1 MVYLDQAAT
10 SFPKIDTV
18 KQAVIEAMEVA
29 GNANRSANMDASRL
43 IFQARKNVANFFQI
57 PDFHRVILNSGN
69 TESLNTCIKGI
80 LKEKDHVITTYAEH
94 NSVLRPLYELE
105 KKGFISLTICSP
117 YLEDIKN
124 QFQLNTRM
132 VVMTHSSNVTGEIFD
147 VQEIGHYCK
156 EHGVLLMVDA
166 AQSAGHIPVS
176 IENIDTVSYT
186 HLTLPTT

>member
-69 TESLNTCIKGI
+69 TESLNPCIK
-80 LKEKDHVITTYAEH
+80 
-94 NSVLRPLYELE
+94 
-105 KKGFISLTICSP
+105 
-117 YLEDIKN
+117 
-124 QFQLNTRM
+124 
-132 VVMTHSSNVTGEIFD
+132 
-147 VQEIGHYCK
+147 
-156 EHGVLLMVDA
+156 
-166 AQSAGHIPVS
+166 
-176 IENIDTVSYT
+176 
-186 HLTLPTT
+186 